1 VDDTPPVFDSCEVVV
16 LAGTLIDA
24 RICSCVQTSSRA
36 AVGRLR
42 WSNAENFGSFAWCGL
57 TRRKQPTDRRR
68 NGEMAGI
75 VQDRLGA
82 RLGEA
87 KLPSL
92 HDCRSRRPG
101 RCPKDL
107 VPWSSLLHS
116 FIFPS
121 SIFSSIHLTS
131 DTCIKYHHALDASR
145 YAIEPRQICLKDGV
159 TMRHESVHFYRH
171 PGPDTPALAYA
182 IHKAL

>member
-1 VDDTPPVFDSCEVVV
+1 LV
-16 LAGTLIDA
+16 
-24 RICSCVQTSSRA
+24 
-36 AVGRLR
+36 RLDQAKAINR
-42 WSNAENFGSFAWCGL
+42 PQAKWRDGWH
-57 TRRKQPTDRRR
+57 TV
-68 NGEMAGI
+68 
-75 VQDRLGA
+75 VQDRFGA
-82 RLGEA
+82 RLSEA

-145 YAIEPRQICLKDGV
+145 YAIGPRQICLKDGV

-171 PGPDTPALAYA
+171 PGPRHAGTRLCNVQGPLASRLIYCRTPNGSYVS
-182 IHKAL
+182 KR